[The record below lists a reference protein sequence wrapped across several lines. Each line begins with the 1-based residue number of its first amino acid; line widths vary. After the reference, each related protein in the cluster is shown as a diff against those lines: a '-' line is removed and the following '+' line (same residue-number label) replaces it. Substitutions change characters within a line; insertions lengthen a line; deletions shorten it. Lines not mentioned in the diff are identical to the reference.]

1 MDNNK
6 KLSTPLPIDSPLLRR
21 GRERLFRASNLL
33 IQKIKEFEGLRLV
46 AYKPTK
52 AERWYT
58 IGYGHSAGDVRAGM
72 RITEEKAEE
81 LLRRDL
87 FFVEKFIN
95 GIPKVQTQGQFDAL
109 VSFTYNVGI
118 GKLKASTLLKKIMHD
133 APTAEI
139 QREFMKWVYSGG
151 KKLDGLVKRRRWE
164 AERWG
169 DA

>member
-1 MDNNK
+1 MK
-6 KLSTPLPIDSPLLRR
+6 
-21 GRERLFRASNLL
+21 FRASNLL
-33 IQKIKEFEGLRLV
+33 IQKLKEFEGLRLV

-81 LLRRDL
+81 LLKRDL

-95 GIPKVQTQGQFDAL
+95 GIPKVKTQGQFDAL

-118 GKLKASTLLKKIMHD
+118 GNLKRSTLLKKIMHD
-133 APTAEI
+133 APTSEI
-139 QREFMKWVYSGG
+139 QCEFIKWVYSGG
-151 KKLDGLVKRRRWE
+151 KKLEGLVKRRRWE
-164 AERWG
+164 SQRWVE
-169 DA
+169 

>member
-1 MDNNK
+1 MK
-6 KLSTPLPIDSPLLRR
+6 Y
-21 GRERLFRASNLL
+21 RASDTL
-33 IQKIKEFEGLRLV
+33 ISKLKEFEGLSLV

-87 FFVEKFIN
+87 FFVEKFVN

-109 VSFTYNVGI
+109 VSFTYNVGV
-118 GKLKASTLLKKIMHD
+118 GKLNASTLLKKIMDD
-133 APTAEI
+133 APTEEI
-139 QREFMKWVYSGG
+139 QKEFLRWTTSSG
-151 KKLDGLVKRRRWE
+151 KRLAGLVKRRRWE
-164 AERWG
+164 AQRWG

>member
-1 MDNNK
+1 M
-6 KLSTPLPIDSPLLRR
+6 KL
-21 GRERLFRASNLL
+21 RASNLL

-58 IGYGHSAGDVRAGM
+58 IGYGHSAGDVKAGM

-81 LLRRDL
+81 LLKRDL
-87 FFVEKFIN
+87 FFVEKFVN
-95 GIPKVQTQGQFDAL
+95 GIPKVKTQGQFDAL

-118 GKLKASTLLKKIMHD
+118 GNLKRSTLLKKIMHD
-133 APTAEI
+133 ASTIEI

-164 AERWG
+164 AERW
-169 DA
+169 AE

>member
-1 MDNNK
+1 M
-6 KLSTPLPIDSPLLRR
+6 
-21 GRERLFRASNLL
+21 RLRASNLL
-33 IQKIKEFEGLRLV
+33 IQKLKEFEGLRLV

-52 AERWYT
+52 AERWWT
-58 IGYGHSAGDVRAGM
+58 IGYGHCAGDVRAGM

-81 LLRRDL
+81 LLKRDL

-95 GIPKVQTQGQFDAL
+95 GIPKVRTQGQFDAL
-109 VSFTYNVGI
+109 VSFAYNVGVS
-118 GKLKASTLLKKIMHD
+118 KLKKSTLLNKIMHD

-164 AERWG
+164 AERYG
-169 DA
+169 L

>member
-1 MDNNK
+1 MR
-6 KLSTPLPIDSPLLRR
+6 LRV
-21 GRERLFRASNLL
+21 SNLL
-33 IQKIKEFEGLRLV
+33 IKKLKEFEGLRLV

-72 RITEEKAEE
+72 RINEEKAEE

-87 FFVEKFIN
+87 FFVEKFVN

-109 VSFTYNVGI
+109 VSFTYNVGV
-118 GKLKASTLLKKIMHD
+118 GNLKKSTLLKKIMHD

-151 KKLDGLVKRRRWE
+151 KRMDGLVKRRRWE
-164 AERWG
+164 SERW
-169 DA
+169 AE

>member
-1 MDNNK
+1 MK
-6 KLSTPLPIDSPLLRR
+6 MR
-21 GRERLFRASNLL
+21 FRASNLL
-33 IQKIKEFEGLRLV
+33 IQKLKEFEGLRLV

-58 IGYGHSAGDVRAGM
+58 IGYGHCAGDVKAGM

-81 LLRRDL
+81 LLKRDL

-95 GIPKVQTQGQFDAL
+95 GIPKVQTQRQFDAL
-109 VSFTYNVGI
+109 VSFTYNVGV
-118 GKLKASTLLKKIMHD
+118 GKLKKSTLLKKIMHD
-133 APTAEI
+133 APTSEI

-164 AERWG
+164 SQRWVE
-169 DA
+169 

>member
-1 MDNNK
+1 MK
-6 KLSTPLPIDSPLLRR
+6 Y
-21 GRERLFRASNLL
+21 RASDTL
-33 IQKIKEFEGLRLV
+33 ISKLKEFEGLCLV

-52 AERWYT
+52 AERWWT

-95 GIPKVQTQGQFDAL
+95 GIPKVKTQGQFDAL
-109 VSFTYNVGI
+109 VSFTYNVGV
-118 GKLKASTLLKKIMHD
+118 GNLKKSTLLKKIMHD

-151 KKLDGLVKRRRWE
+151 KRLDGLVKRRRWE
-164 AERWG
+164 AQRW
-169 DA
+169 AE

>member
-1 MDNNK
+1 M
-6 KLSTPLPIDSPLLRR
+6 KLRTS
-21 GRERLFRASNLL
+21 ELL
-33 IQKIKEFEGLRLV
+33 IQKLKKFEGLRLV

-72 RITEEKAEE
+72 HINEEKAEE

-87 FFVEKFIN
+87 FFVERFIN
-95 GIPKVQTQGQFDAL
+95 GIPKVRTQGQFDAL
-109 VSFTYNVGI
+109 VSFAYNVGI
-118 GKLKASTLLKKIMHD
+118 GKLKSSTLLKKIMHD

-139 QREFMKWVYSGG
+139 QREFMKWVKSGG
-151 KKLDGLVKRRRWE
+151 KQLAGLVKRRRWE

-169 DA
+169 EA

>member
-1 MDNNK
+1 MKYSASDTLIS
-6 KLSTPLPIDSPLLRR
+6 KL
-21 GRERLFRASNLL
+21 
-33 IQKIKEFEGLRLV
+33 KMFEGLRLV

-58 IGYGHSAGDVRAGM
+58 IGYGHCAGDVRAGM
-72 RITEEKAEE
+72 RINEEKAEE

-87 FFVEKFIN
+87 FFVERFIN
-95 GIPKVQTQGQFDAL
+95 SIPKIKTQGQFDAL
-109 VSFTYNVGI
+109 VSFSYNVGV
-118 GKLKASTLLKKIMHD
+118 GNLKRSTLLKKIMHD

-164 AERWG
+164 AERY
-169 DA
+169 AL

>member
-1 MDNNK
+1 MNYHKLVNLKTK
-6 KLSTPLPIDSPLLRR
+6 KMKY
-21 GRERLFRASNLL
+21 RASNLL
-33 IQKIKEFEGLRLV
+33 IQKLKGFEGLRLV

-72 RITEEKAEE
+72 RITKEKAEE

-87 FFVEKFIN
+87 FFVERFVN

-109 VSFTYNVGI
+109 VSFAYNVGV

-133 APTAEI
+133 APKAEI

-151 KKLDGLVKRRRWE
+151 KKLDGLVTRRRWE
-164 AERWG
+164 AERW
-169 DA
+169 AE

>member
-1 MDNNK
+1 MK
-6 KLSTPLPIDSPLLRR
+6 
-21 GRERLFRASNLL
+21 FRASDTL
-33 IQKIKEFEGLRLV
+33 ISKLKEFEGLRLV

-52 AERWYT
+52 AERLYT

-87 FFVEKFIN
+87 FFVERFIN
-95 GIPKVQTQGQFDAL
+95 GIPKIKTQGQFDAL

-118 GKLKASTLLKKIMHD
+118 GNLKRSTLLKKIMHD

-139 QREFMKWVYSGG
+139 QRKFMKWVYSGG
-151 KKLDGLVKRRRWE
+151 KKLDGLLKRRRWE
-164 AERWG
+164 AERW
-169 DA
+169 AE

>member
-1 MDNNK
+1 MK
-6 KLSTPLPIDSPLLRR
+6 M
-21 GRERLFRASNLL
+21 RLRASNLL
-33 IQKIKEFEGLRLV
+33 IQKLKEFEGLRLV

-52 AERWYT
+52 AERWWT

-72 RITEEKAEE
+72 RINEEKAED
-81 LLRRDL
+81 LLKRDL

-95 GIPKVQTQGQFDAL
+95 GIPKIKTQGQFDAL

-118 GKLKASTLLKKIMHD
+118 GNLKKSTLLKKIMHD
-133 APTAEI
+133 APTSEI

-164 AERWG
+164 SQRWVE
-169 DA
+169 

>member
-1 MDNNK
+1 MK
-6 KLSTPLPIDSPLLRR
+6 Y
-21 GRERLFRASNLL
+21 RASDTL
-33 IQKIKEFEGLRLV
+33 ISKLKEFEGLSLV

-87 FFVEKFIN
+87 FFVERFIN
-95 GIPKVQTQGQFDAL
+95 GIPKIKTQGQFDAL

-118 GKLKASTLLKKIMHD
+118 GKLKSSTLLKKIMHD

-139 QREFMKWVYSGG
+139 QKEFLRWTTSGG
-151 KKLDGLVKRRRWE
+151 KRLAGLVKRRRWE
-164 AERWG
+164 AERWVE
-169 DA
+169 